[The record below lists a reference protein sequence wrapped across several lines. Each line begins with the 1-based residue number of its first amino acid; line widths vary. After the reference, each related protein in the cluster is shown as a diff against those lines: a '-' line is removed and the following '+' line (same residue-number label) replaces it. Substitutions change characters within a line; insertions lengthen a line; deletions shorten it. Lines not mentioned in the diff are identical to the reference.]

1 MVAQATQRPS
11 TVSGLRP
18 IHSSRDVAH
27 AAVLVEQAFAQDM
40 DSSGRSAMRE
50 MRWLSTLFGW
60 ADFLSPPGLGIMPGF
75 VWVEDARI
83 VGNVTV
89 RRLGTF
95 GRGWMIGNVAVDAAW
110 RQRGIAR
117 NLMNAAIDLARE
129 QQAEWIALQVRSD
142 NAIARGLYRSL
153 GFEDV
158 GETIYFERT
167 HFDRVLSP
175 VQPIEGQLRPARG
188 DDFDRI
194 FTLAQSLVPD
204 TARWAEPMYRSS
216 FDDGLERRFTNWL
229 TGTKAVWRVVQV
241 GDQLWGAAM
250 AEAKRW
256 SRRGQLHLWVVPQR
270 AGRIEQILID
280 SVLAATDV
288 PLQVMTA
295 RVPGQH
301 VAGRVALTTRSFQQ
315 TRALTHMKLTT
326 SDKG

>member
-1 MVAQATQRPS
+1 MVAQATQRQS
-11 TVSGLRP
+11 TFSGLRP
-18 IHSSRDVAH
+18 INSSRDVAH
-27 AAVLVEQAFAQDM
+27 AADLVEQAFAQDM
-40 DSSGRSAMRE
+40 DSYGRSVMRE

-60 ADFLSPPGLGIMPGF
+60 ADFLNPPGQGIMPGF
-75 VWVEDARI
+75 VWVEDDRI

-89 RRLGTF
+89 RRLSLF

-110 RQRGIAR
+110 RKRGIAR

-142 NAIARGLYRSL
+142 NTIARGLYRSL
-153 GFEDV
+153 DFEDV

-167 HFDRVLSP
+167 QFDRAPLPS
-175 VQPIEGQLRPARG
+175 QPIEGHLRPARA

-216 FDDGLERRFTNWL
+216 FDHSLERRFTNWL
-229 TGTKAVWRVVQV
+229 TGTQAVWRVIQV

-256 SRRGQLHLWVVPQR
+256 SRRGQLHVWVVPQR
-270 AGRIEQILID
+270 TGRIEQILID
-280 SVLAATDV
+280 SVLAAIDV
-288 PLQVMTA
+288 PLQSMTA
-295 RVPGQH
+295 RVSGQH
-301 VAGRVALTTRSFQQ
+301 VAARVALTTRGFQQ
-315 TRALTHMKLTT
+315 TRALTHMKLTLNE
-326 SDKG
+326 K